1 MQNVVPVSYTH
12 LLQGEYTPS
21 MIKKAVLG
29 TDAPEFDVIDEPTPV
44 RPPVMCAG
52 CPHRGTFYVLKKL
65 GLVVS
70 GDIGCYTPV
79 SYTHLYYYFNMRYC
93 CFVCECKAFDEIYFR
108 SD

>member
-1 MQNVVPVSYTH
+1 
-12 LLQGEYTPS
+12 

-29 TDAPEFDVIDEPTPV
+29 IDAPEFDVIDEPTPV

-70 GDIGCYTPV
+70 GDIGCYTLGATPPL
-79 SYTHLYYYFNMRYC
+79 HGCFNQCRTRYGKSKRC
-93 CFVCECKAFDEIYFR
+93 
-108 SD
+108 